1 MKFTMPTAEELAKLT
16 VAELDALAADAQVEI
31 NVYLAQHAA
40 KKTFTPED
48 VADFEYLTNSHKE
61 LTKTSADLVA
71 AEKASAEKLA
81 ELVDLNT
88 PKPAA
93 PAEPEAPEAPEAPA
107 DEATT
112 ETDTAPE
119 AAAAP
124 APAPAAPAA
133 PVAPAPVAAPADP
146 APAPVEQ
153 PVPVAAAAAAP
164 VSFAAATT
172 SSPAPA
178 PSDSESG
185 RKWGLLP
192 SAPLFDEHEG
202 KGVSLR
208 DVAMSISKIDLAS
221 GHGVRQTGTVNGF
234 AKQAIASI
242 ARPQVTMEVTS
253 EQQVYEYIQDLGKEI
268 PGRGKATADALVA
281 AGGWCA
287 PSQQL
292 YDFCDVPPAS
302 GLISLPDFPF
312 DMSRGG
318 VRVPVNPDI
327 SSLLD
332 AMWHFT
338 ETELEAT
345 NGQGDPTAVKQ
356 LIELPC
362 PDEFLEWRLEAI
374 GWAAKA
380 GILQRSA
387 WPEAI
392 ENSLKQLQVAHQH
405 RVSQLTIGKMVAQSG
420 AVKVVPTDA
429 VLGATSSVLNGLER
443 NAVNLRIDK
452 GLALDATIEGVA
464 PSWFR
469 SVLRADLALRQGKE
483 FLAVTNAE
491 IDEWLAVRDIY
502 LQYVVDWQKGADG
515 QPGDLDSQNWPG
527 FADVILYPAGTF
539 FRQLQNII
547 TIGVQYPLELLQL
560 NQYTHIFTEDSFQV
574 GKRCNESINVR
585 VPLCV
590 NGAVGARERIECSGP
605 YAATVTKT
613 VTIGGSA
620 APTGGQF
627 PVTFSN
633 GGTANIAWNS
643 TNTQAKTALGA
654 IDDGHPASDFTVAGG
669 PLPGAALA
677 ITYPA
682 ELGDLSATAVGLT
695 GGTGTTVTVA

>member
-1 MKFTMPTAEELAKLT
+1 M
-16 VAELDALAADAQVEI
+16 
-31 NVYLAQHAA
+31 
-40 KKTFTPED
+40 
-48 VADFEYLTNSHKE
+48 
-61 LTKTSADLVA
+61 
-71 AEKASAEKLA
+71 
-81 ELVDLNT
+81 
-88 PKPAA
+88 
-93 PAEPEAPEAPEAPA
+93 
-107 DEATT
+107 
-112 ETDTAPE
+112 
-119 AAAAP
+119 
-124 APAPAAPAA
+124 
-133 PVAPAPVAAPADP
+133 
-146 APAPVEQ
+146 
-153 PVPVAAAAAAP
+153 PVAAAATAP

-172 SSPAPA
+172 STPAPT
-178 PSDSESG
+178 PSDTDSG

-192 SAPLFDEHEG
+192 SAPNFAQHEG

-208 DVAMSISKIDLAS
+208 QVAEGIAEINLGS
-221 GHGVRQTGTVNGF
+221 GHGVRQTGTANGM

-242 ARPQVTMEVTS
+242 ARPQVTLEATS
-253 EQQVYEYIQDLGKEI
+253 EQVIYEFLQKLGKQL
-268 PGRGKATADALVA
+268 PNGHAATAEALVA

-292 YDFCDVPPAS
+292 YGFCDVPPAS

-327 SSLLD
+327 SALLSKL
-332 AMWHFT
+332 WHFT
-338 ETELEAT
+338 EAELEAT

-362 PDEFLEWRLEAI
+362 PDEFIEWRLEAI

-392 ENSLKQLQVAHQH
+392 ENALQQIQVAHQH

-420 AVKVVPTDA
+420 PVRVIPTDA

-443 NAVNLRIDK
+443 NAINLRIDK
-452 GLALDATIEGVA
+452 GLAEDATIEGVA

-469 SVLRADLALRQGKE
+469 SVVRADLALREDKD
-483 FLAVTNAE
+483 FLAVSNAE
-491 IDEWLAVRDIY
+491 IDSWFAVRNIY
-502 LQYVVDWQKGADG
+502 LQYVVDWQKGDAG
-515 QPGDLDSQNWPG
+515 QPGDLASQDWPG
-527 FADVILYPAGTF
+527 FADVMLYPAGTF

-547 TIGVQYPLELLQL
+547 TIGVQYPLQQLEL

-613 VTIGGSA
+613 VTIGGSV

-682 ELGDLSATAVGLT
+682 ELGDLTATAVGLT
-695 GGTGTTVTVA
+695 GGTDTTVNVA

>member
-1 MKFTMPTAEELAKLT
+1 MNFTMPTDEELAALT
-16 VAELDALAADAQVEI
+16 VAELDDLAAEAQVEI

-40 KKTFTPED
+40 KQTFKPED
-48 VADFEYLTNSHKE
+48 VARFEYLTESHSK
-61 LTKTSADLVA
+61 LTTTSADLVA
-71 AEKASAEKLA
+71 AEQADAEKLA
-81 ELVDLNT
+81 ELIERNT

-107 DEATT
+107 AEATD
-112 ETDTAPE
+112 ETDAAPE

-124 APAPAAPAA
+124 APAAPA
-133 PVAPAPVAAPADP
+133 APAPVAAPADP

-153 PVPVAAAAAAP
+153 PVPVPVAAAAAP
-164 VSFAAATT
+164 ANFAAATT
-172 SSPAPA
+172 SSVPA
-178 PSDSESG
+178 PSDSQTL

-192 SAPLFDEHEG
+192 SAPNFAQHEG

-208 DVAMSISKIDLAS
+208 QVAEGISEINLGS
-221 GHGVRQTGTVNGF
+221 GHGVRQTGTANGM
-234 AKQAIASI
+234 AKQAIATI
-242 ARPQVTMEVTS
+242 ARPQVTMEATS
-253 EQQVYEYIQDLGKEI
+253 EQVIYEYLQKLGKEV
-268 PGRGKATADALVA
+268 PGHGAATAEALVA

-292 YDFCDVPPAS
+292 YDFCAVPPAS

-327 SSLLD
+327 SALLSKL
-332 AMWHFT
+332 WHFT
-338 ETELEAT
+338 EAELEAT

-362 PDEFLEWRLEAI
+362 PDEFIEWRLEAI

-392 ENSLKQLQVAHQH
+392 ENALQQIQVAHQH

-420 AVKVVPTDA
+420 PVKVIPTDA

-443 NAVNLRIDK
+443 NAINLRVDK
-452 GLALDATIEGVA
+452 GLAEDATIEGVA
-464 PSWFR
+464 PGWFR
-469 SVLRADLALRQGKE
+469 AVVRADLALRQGKE
-483 FLAVTNAE
+483 NLAVTNAE
-491 IDEWLAVRDIY
+491 IDEWLAVRNIY
-502 LQYVVDWQKGADG
+502 LQYVTDWQKGAAG
-515 QPGDLDSQNWPG
+515 QPGDLASQDWPG
-527 FADVILYPAGTF
+527 FADVMLYPAGTF

-547 TIGVQYPLELLQL
+547 TIGVQYPLQQLEL

-590 NGAVGARERIECSGP
+590 NGAVGARERIECSSA
-605 YAATVTKT
+605 YAETVTKT
-613 VTIGGSA
+613 VTIGGSV

-695 GGTGTTVTVA
+695 GGTDTTVTVA